1 MIYHHRDG
9 AQARSSP
16 PRGRGTLGQRYE
28 DDSLSFVAIKKV
40 SSPLARIPTREGSGA
55 QSAFRMLD
63 IARARMDNMHGALEQ
78 KHKGVLMMALVP
90 EPEVLNKEPE
100 LAAIVAA
107 PGGAPSR
114 PISSMR
120 SDTAAIVTA
129 PGGASS
135 CSRLS
140 SPSDKVAE
148 LEVLNKDPA
157 PSSTLPAPGGAANLA
172 LAMAMAMVLT
182 AAARQAK
189 QLGNPSCLV
198 SKVAAASS
206 LSKTGTA
213 PSAVAGN
220 RYGDA
225 RGAARALAHAG
236 TRGAGTRRLARQ
248 GRRDQRR
255 QGGKRTGKAAGPRPV
270 LVSGGGRRGPLAGA
284 GRPTDGNPL
293 RPGARACWL
302 GGLEAWGMRP
312 TSSVGVSFRAL
323 HLTGSG
329 RLWMARFRLLLLRSG
344 GQVGRRG
351 RRG

>member
-1 MIYHHRDG
+1 M
-9 AQARSSP
+9 
-16 PRGRGTLGQRYE
+16 E
-28 DDSLSFVAIKKV
+28 
-40 SSPLARIPTREGSGA
+40 
-55 QSAFRMLD
+55 
-63 IARARMDNMHGALEQ
+63 NMHGALDQ
-78 KHKGVLMMALVP
+78 KHKGVPMLAPTL

-107 PGGAPSR
+107 PGGAPNG
-114 PISSMR
+114 PISSTR
-120 SDTAAIVTA
+120 SDQAEDDVRIVTA
-129 PGGASS
+129 PGGASQLVPTS
-135 CSRLS
+135 TR
-140 SPSDKVAE
+140 SDKVAE

-198 SKVAAASS
+198 SKAAAASS

-225 RGAARALAHAG
+225 RGAAREG
-236 TRGAGTRRLARQ
+236 SAGTRRLADQ
-248 GRRDQRR
+248 GRGDQRR
-255 QGGKRTGKAAGPRPV
+255 QGDKRDGKAAGLRPD
-270 LVSGGGRRGPLAGA
+270 LVSVGGGRRGPSVGA
-284 GRPTDGNPL
+284 GRPTAGNPL
-293 RPGARACWL
+293 RPGARACRL
-302 GGLEAWGMRP
+302 GGPDAWRLRP
-312 TSSVGVSFRAL
+312 TSSVGVSLRAL
-323 HLTGSG
+323 HLTGTG
-329 RLWMARFRLLLLRSG
+329 RLWMARFRLLLFRSG